1 MVTQGGRTHARPA
14 GRWRGLLGGHR
25 SRPTPPAPGWT
36 SAIEPAALAAFGA
49 RDLSGDNPFSADVL
63 GPLAALRQAVAEHR
77 GTPEE
82 SDLLTGLTTAGGA
95 NGWTAVGVWRFVA
108 YFAPGH
114 WRHDRRLQDSFLV
127 GLRAVAHELPPA
139 ARYHADEIEERLI
152 RTAEPTGGAC
162 WVILPRHAAE
172 NGGARRPTDTTPS
185 TDIEIGERHLI
196 ATFGGN
202 ELLATRTFDDRYVA
216 VLARRRGTYDRR
228 VNDEPFASAGT
239 WIGLLTA
246 VGRKI
251 GQPVATMWVS
261 EALFPYVTR
270 VMPEWWTE
278 R

>member
-1 MVTQGGRTHARPA
+1 MDEVMVTQGGRTHARAA

-25 SRPTPPAPGWT
+25 SRPTPPPPGWA
-36 SAIEPAALAAFGA
+36 SAIDPAALAAFGA
-49 RDLSGDNPFSADVL
+49 RDLAGDNPFSANVL

-82 SDLLTGLTTAGGA
+82 SNLLAGLAAAGTTSWA
-95 NGWTAVGVWRFVA
+95 AVGVWRFVA
-108 YFAPGH
+108 YFGPGH
-114 WRHDRRLQDSFLV
+114 WRHDRRLQESFLI
-127 GLRAVAHELPPA
+127 GLRAVASELLPA

-152 RTAEPTGGAC
+152 RTAEPTGGEC
-162 WVILPRHAAE
+162 WVILPRHVAE
-172 NGGARRPTDTTPS
+172 RRPTDTTPS
-185 TDIEIGERHLI
+185 TDIEIGDRHLI

-202 ELLATRTFDDRYVA
+202 ELLATRTSDDAYVA

-228 VNDEPFASAGT
+228 VNDEPFASAAT
-239 WIGLLTA
+239 WTGLLTA

-251 GQPVATMWVS
+251 GQPGATMWVS
-261 EALFPYVTR
+261 EALSPYVTR